1 MEVILVR
8 EGDNTK
14 PKSFQ
19 IVIVAMKIVK
29 QDTVWTVVEYQVVSL
44 DQGQGHLWGAGA
56 GKEAEDSGLLQ
67 QTEGAEGKCLR

>member
-1 MEVILVR
+1 MEVILMR

-29 QDTVWTVVEYQVVSL
+29 QDTVWTVVECQVVSL